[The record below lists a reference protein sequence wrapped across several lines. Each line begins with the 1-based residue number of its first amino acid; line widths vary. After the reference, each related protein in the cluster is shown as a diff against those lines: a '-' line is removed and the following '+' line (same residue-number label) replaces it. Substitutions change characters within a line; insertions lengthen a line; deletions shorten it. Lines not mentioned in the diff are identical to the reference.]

1 MNVRIRVLFEREEM
15 ISDPNIFIRKSTEK
29 ETPHNEVKGAGLIN
43 CDRITNI
50 SRQVVWNS

>member
-1 MNVRIRVLFEREEM
+1 MNVRMGVLFGREEK

-29 ETPHNEVKGAGLIN
+29 ETLHNEVKGAGLIS

-50 SRQVVWNS
+50 SRHWNL